1 MSTSDISRFI
11 FMVRAPMITVTSD
24 SSARRPDSQASMFK
38 VIQSTALLFFFRKLT
53 YGNIVCPD

>member
-1 MSTSDISRFI
+1 
-11 FMVRAPMITVTSD
+11 MITVTSD